1 MLKQLGLI
9 TAVFLFVA
17 GVALAEGP
25 PVGSFKTVKGTASI
39 VTGGQTVAASVGM
52 KVHQKDQVI
61 TGPDGS
67 VGIIFKD
74 NTRLSLGPNSQ
85 IVIDAYVF
93 APAEGNFSMVTRIT
107 RGTAAYIS
115 GKMGKLA
122 PEAVRFNTPS
132 ASLTIRGTH
141 FVARVK
147 E

>member
-1 MLKQLGLI
+1 MFKQLGLI
-9 TAVFLFVA
+9 WVVFTFLA
-17 GVALAEGP
+17 SGALAEELP
-25 PVGSFKTVKGTASI
+25 AGSFKTVKGMATLVS
-39 VTGGQTVAASVGM
+39 GGQSVSVSVGM
-52 KVHQKDQVI
+52 KVHQKDKVI

-85 IVIDAYVF
+85 IVIDTYVF
-93 APAEGNFSMVTRIT
+93 SPAENNFSMVTRISK
-107 RGTAAYIS
+107 GTAAYIS

-122 PEAVRFNTPS
+122 PEAVEFKTPS

-141 FVARVK
+141 FLARVK